1 MQLMAQINADGSD
14 LGPRSE
20 AEANAYLAMV
30 MILTALLLMVLV
42 RRFGL
47 VLLELESGKVSQ
59 GAMLKQVSTPP
70 TQPKIRDCTRTGL
83 CGSLACLGFRRRAGW
98 IAESSRVVSAGSD
111 TSSVQSLW
119 HKRVF
124 PPAWRAVHSSSGVL
138 SPTVQM

>member
-1 MQLMAQINADGSD
+1 MQLRAQINADGSD
-14 LGPRSE
+14 LGPCSE

-59 GAMLKQVSTPP
+59 GAMLKQVSTTPNQNP
-70 TQPKIRDCTRTGL
+70 RLRTLAHRGL
-83 CGSLACLGFRRRAGW
+83 RHCGTVSARVRRRAGW

-111 TSSVQSLW
+111 TSS
-119 HKRVF
+119 
-124 PPAWRAVHSSSGVL
+124 
-138 SPTVQM
+138 M